1 MRSVSSTPRCP
12 SASSPARPGAER
24 ATSKVSCTCVGHV
37 STCPRVHLP
46 RAGER
51 DDTCERYSSVPECF
65 KPCPAKCEQ
74 SFRDQVTTTTC
85 TCTWCTCPHATLLQ
99 VENPQCERF
108 ASSPAV
114 PSCYYTPCS
123 QECMDQAQDNKCPRQ
138 VAWSHPHTPTTDIT
152 TSHLSCFQC
161 QKFKGNRACCG
172 EECPAPCMEAA
183 ARGECLPECKQYAG
197 NPKCCRC
204 VTDDDVCS

>member
-12 SASSPARPGAER
+12 SASSPVQPSAER

-37 STCPRVHLP
+37 ATCPPPPPPCRRAGRHVRALQQRARVLQAVPGQVRAELPRPGHHHLHLHLVHL
-46 RAGER
+46 
-51 DDTCERYSSVPECF
+51 SSF
-65 KPCPAKCEQ
+65 
-74 SFRDQVTTTTC
+74 
-85 TCTWCTCPHATLLQ
+85 HIMQ

-152 TSHLSCFQC
+152 TSQFSCFQC

>member
-12 SASSPARPGAER
+12 SASSPVQPSAER

-37 STCPRVHLP
+37 STCPRVHLHLP

-74 SFRDQVTTTTC
+74 SFRDQVTTTC

-123 QECMDQAQDNKCPRQ
+123 QECMDQAKDNKCPRQ
-138 VAWSHPHTPTTDIT
+138 VAWSHPITGHHNLTPLVF
-152 TSHLSCFQC
+152 SVSEVQ
-161 QKFKGNRACCG
+161 G
-172 EECPAPCMEAA
+172 
-183 ARGECLPECKQYAG
+183 
-197 NPKCCRC
+197 
-204 VTDDDVCS
+204 

>member
-12 SASSPARPGAER
+12 SASSPVQPSAER

-37 STCPRVHLP
+37 ATCPPPPPPCRRAGRHVRALQQRARVLQAVPGQVRAELPRPGHHHLHLHLVHL
-46 RAGER
+46 
-51 DDTCERYSSVPECF
+51 SSF
-65 KPCPAKCEQ
+65 
-74 SFRDQVTTTTC
+74 
-85 TCTWCTCPHATLLQ
+85 HIMQ

-138 VAWSHPHTPTTDIT
+138 VAWSHPITGHHNLTPLVFPV
-152 TSHLSCFQC
+152 SEVQ
-161 QKFKGNRACCG
+161 G
-172 EECPAPCMEAA
+172 
-183 ARGECLPECKQYAG
+183 
-197 NPKCCRC
+197 
-204 VTDDDVCS
+204 